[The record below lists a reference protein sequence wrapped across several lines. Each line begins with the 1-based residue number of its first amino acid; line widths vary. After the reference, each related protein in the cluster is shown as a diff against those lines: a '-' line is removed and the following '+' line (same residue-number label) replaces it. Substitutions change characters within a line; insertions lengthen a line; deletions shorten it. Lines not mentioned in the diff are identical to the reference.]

1 MELVA
6 TAGRECGKMTDR
18 IALDD
23 GRYSWEPAVLNAFT
37 ATPETVAAKIGT
49 AKQAIADRL
58 KDQPPP
64 GASETAALMY
74 ALEAL
79 DTLGALGRVIDSAS
93 NDPTS
98 KESGT
103 KESTSEDPTSN
114 DPTSEQ

>member
-1 MELVA
+1 
-6 TAGRECGKMTDR
+6 MTDR

-37 ATPETVAAKIGT
+37 AAPETVAAKIGT

-64 GASETAALMY
+64 DASETAALMY

-79 DTLGALGRVIDSAS
+79 DTLSALRLLI
-93 NDPTS
+93 
-98 KESGT
+98 
-103 KESTSEDPTSN
+103 
-114 DPTSEQ
+114 DPTSESPSSKDPTSE

>member
-1 MELVA
+1 
-6 TAGRECGKMTDR
+6 MTDR

-58 KDQPPP
+58 KGQPPP

-98 KESGT
+98 
-103 KESTSEDPTSN
+103 N